1 MLGKET
7 WSRRCDSS
15 SISAFRFVFLS
26 RQQKDQPMGRI
37 FEKRKYKM
45 FARFARMSKAFNR
58 IGREIEIAVKL
69 GGPDPKGNPRLRLAI
84 QNAKSVNMP
93 KDRVEAAIKRASQ
106 KDTSGY
112 QEVIYEGVAPHGI
125 AVIVECATDNPTR
138 TVASI
143 RHIFSKHGGAL
154 GATGSVSY
162 LFERKGL
169 IRVPLAKVGNLEE
182 FELEAIDHG
191 LDDIVEEQGELHLYT
206 SFHDYGKMQKFLEEK
221 GIEVK
226 SAELQYIPTATKE
239 LPEAQAKDVQTLLDA
254 LEDDDDVQSVFHN
267 MQ

>member
-1 MLGKET
+1 
-7 WSRRCDSS
+7 
-15 SISAFRFVFLS
+15 
-26 RQQKDQPMGRI
+26 MGRI

-69 GGPDPKGNPRLRLAI
+69 GGPDPKANPRLRIAI

-112 QEVIYEGVAPHGI
+112 QEVVYEGIAPHGI

-143 RHIFSKHGGAL
+143 RHIFSKHGGSL

-169 IRVPLAKVGNLEE
+169 IRVPLAKVGNLED

-191 LDDIVEEQGELHLYT
+191 LDDIVEEDNELHLYT

-221 GIEVK
+221 GIDVK

-239 LPEAQAKDVQTLLDA
+239 LPESQAKEVQTLLDA
-254 LEDDDDVQSVFHN
+254 LEEDDDVQSVFHN